1 MKYRALWGFTWE
13 CAHCT
18 LSAGIRWGAGQV
30 DTGLGAKSGQGTGRC
45 TSSARRWSWWP
56 WERARLPGTVRTV
69 GTMSARARALENTHK
84 GQAEPVTDTES
95 AWQAWEGKRQAEE
108 LRGHGRRALRARL
121 PPGRRPCP
129 RHPSTHPLIECRDNP
144 RDHDICFLGMPRDS
158 TPSSTGI
165 KVLCGPILAE
175 LPTLAL

>member
-1 MKYRALWGFTWE
+1 M
-13 CAHCT
+13 
-18 LSAGIRWGAGQV
+18 
-30 DTGLGAKSGQGTGRC
+30 
-45 TSSARRWSWWP
+45 
-56 WERARLPGTVRTV
+56 
-69 GTMSARARALENTHK
+69 
-84 GQAEPVTDTES
+84 TDTES

-158 TPSSTGI
+158 VGRFLQNFPPSPSEVRRGDT
-165 KVLCGPILAE
+165 LLLLSHFLTAS
-175 LPTLAL
+175 PTFSSPFFYSRRFAF